1 MATII
6 ETINAAYGVY
16 IKSCD
21 RGELARAA
29 DSLAAMLEDKLTA
42 KGISAENR
50 ENAQFLKIKLQL
62 KALAAEYFCA
72 GYERADF
79 LALESFAEQA
89 EKTCAELGFKKT
101 GELVKRVC
109 ESARAVDSVMFDA
122 VALKARICDGEGRCV
137 AANVDECRAVSDE
150 LKRKISLVGG
160 LELPSNIFSDG
171 ASFPDVKAQ
180 TADDLNGLCAVADR
194 MAAAFC
200 ADQVSEFMRTAA
212 EDITEALRG
221 KRYEY
226 FPDADVSHLA
236 RAIVLFTPFPDEA
249 ELFAGVNAGGAKV
262 YRLQSLAFE
271 NAEKGVISEVFN
283 NLSNLG
289 ADCVIYGMPHFRA
302 KNGGEFY
309 RAVMRFCRGGRRA
322 YIVADDGTRTVYDDA
337 LKAADGELT
346 ALDISFLYLTMPDF
360 VQTVELMQKLNM
372 LSGDGGDIDFVRKNM
387 PFVGFAGFNEAVKA
401 FNAGADWKKIASE
414 RSQDNF
420 RAASK
425 YMLRLTRQALFIDG
439 GWGNYHDDIVVNKT
453 KHFDYDDIKG
463 VNPDNIRKIM
473 DGNFTLFQKCGM
485 ISTYCLLCG
494 DSASDWAG
502 FSPELKSER
511 LTEASKLVM
520 RALGMDIV
528 PKVEVLENL
537 SAKGAGG
544 TCYDGGKRIVYKNS
558 CVKDFDWTSKAVCH
572 ECFHAFQHT
581 AIAEGWQDWYE
592 TELHVTPGRIDQW
605 SYNFG
610 KYRNID
616 KDHDGYMIQ
625 IVESDARAFENDCL
639 GRNES
644 MGQILNLIDL
654 D

>member
-1 MATII
+1 
-6 ETINAAYGVY
+6 
-16 IKSCD
+16 
-21 RGELARAA
+21 
-29 DSLAAMLEDKLTA
+29 
-42 KGISAENR
+42 
-50 ENAQFLKIKLQL
+50 
-62 KALAAEYFCA
+62 
-72 GYERADF
+72 
-79 LALESFAEQA
+79 
-89 EKTCAELGFKKT
+89 
-101 GELVKRVC
+101 
-109 ESARAVDSVMFDA
+109 
-122 VALKARICDGEGRCV
+122 
-137 AANVDECRAVSDE
+137 
-150 LKRKISLVGG
+150 
-160 LELPSNIFSDG
+160 
-171 ASFPDVKAQ
+171 
-180 TADDLNGLCAVADR
+180 
-194 MAAAFC
+194 
-200 ADQVSEFMRTAA
+200 
-212 EDITEALRG
+212 
-221 KRYEY
+221 
-226 FPDADVSHLA
+226 
-236 RAIVLFTPFPDEA
+236 
-249 ELFAGVNAGGAKV
+249 
-262 YRLQSLAFE
+262 
-271 NAEKGVISEVFN
+271 
-283 NLSNLG
+283 
-289 ADCVIYGMPHFRA
+289 
-302 KNGGEFY
+302 
-309 RAVMRFCRGGRRA
+309 MRFCRGGRRA

-494 DSASDWAG
+494 ASASDWAG

-511 LTEASKLVM
+511 LSEASKLVM